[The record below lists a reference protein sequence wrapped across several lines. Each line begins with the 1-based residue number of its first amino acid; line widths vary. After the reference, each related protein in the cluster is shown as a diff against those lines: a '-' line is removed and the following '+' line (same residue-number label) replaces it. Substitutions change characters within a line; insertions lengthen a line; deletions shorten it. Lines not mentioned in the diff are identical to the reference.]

1 MPLSKDLREFVECLN
16 SNGVEYL
23 VVGALAVSWHGYPRY
38 SADIDFFISASP
50 ENAARV
56 LRSIHQFGFGSLGLT
71 VDDFTAPARVIQL
84 GQEPNRIDLM
94 TSISGISFDEAWQ
107 TRVRGELDGIRVDF
121 IGREALLRNKEAS
134 GRGKD
139 RIDVEEL
146 RKQRPSS

>member
-23 VVGALAVSWHGYPRY
+23 IVGALAVSWHGYPRY
-38 SADIDFFISASP
+38 SADIDFFISASE
-50 ENAARV
+50 ENAAR
-56 LRSIHQFGFGSLGLT
+56 LLLAIQQFGFGSLGLT
-71 VDDFTAPARVIQL
+71 VEDFTAPARVIQL
-84 GQEPNRIDLM
+84 GHEPNRIDLM
-94 TSISGISFDEAWQ
+94 TSISGISFEEAWQ
-107 TRVRGELDGIRVDF
+107 TRAPGDLDGILVHF

-146 RKQRPSS
+146 RKQKPNS